1 MKRIS
6 EALKWKCHR
15 HYL

>member
-6 EALKWKCHR
+6 EAFLV
-15 HYL
+15 LTL